1 MGSAGVP
8 MGAGIVADW
17 MGAMNM
23 DWFDLGGKV
32 ALVTGAGAHGGLGH
46 AMAVGLATAGT
57 DVLIGDIDR
66 EGAEVTAGE
75 IRALGR
81 HAVATVCDNSRPDD
95 IHRLFETL
103 DREFGYIDILI
114 NNAGIGARKRPE
126 DLGLD
131 EWQRVLSISLT
142 GTFLCSVEAG
152 KRMMA
157 RGRGGSIINISSIA
171 GSSALGRGNLVHS
184 VAKSGVN
191 QLGAGPRQPGPQRR
205 QVGGQSAH
213 ARAGGRMG
221 PPSHPGERY
230 TARADPHDGVGD
242 DRGVDGVGLPRFRA
256 ASAQRYPAG
265 AAGRP
270 RGPRRPR
277 HFPGLRRIRFR
288 QRAPPGRGRGQ
299 SSLER
304 GWPHRVAGHA
314 RGRVPLARGAGER
327 SRGVG
332 RQRLDVAL
340 RGYTVYSRR
349 PNGRAGGRRATCR
362 LMERWS

>member
-191 QLGAGPRQPGPQRR
+191 QLTRELAVEWGPHRIRVNAIQPAQIRTTGWGTIEASTGWDYPAFEQHLLKGIPLGRLGDPADLVGPAIFLASDASAF
-205 QVGGQSAH
+205 VSGHLLAVDGGNLALN
-213 ARAGGRMG
+213 AGGHIAWPATR
-221 PPSHPGERY
+221 E
-230 TARADPHDGVGD
+230 D
-242 DRGVDGVGLPRFRA
+242 
-256 ASAQRYPAG
+256 ASR
-265 AAGRP
+265 
-270 RGPRRPR
+270 
-277 HFPGLRRIRFR
+277 
-288 QRAPPGRGRGQ
+288 
-299 SSLER
+299 
-304 GWPHRVAGHA
+304 
-314 RGRVPLARGAGER
+314 
-327 SRGVG
+327 
-332 RQRLDVAL
+332 
-340 RGYTVYSRR
+340 
-349 PNGRAGGRRATCR
+349 
-362 LMERWS
+362 